1 MPAPDSRKV
10 MDVVS
15 SEKNLMKTRRWI
27 SHTRFF
33 TQCRFLEPMAWHHI
47 RTWMFSVSW
56 RRLGNTRQD
65 LIQPLWSSIVRSG
78 VLVLPDLSLDTNWA
92 DVSKDSTLRS
102 SDGLCLITEATN
114 GDTVRQPAV
123 ELFFRRTAIVSTD
136 WFPASYCGCKTSAVL
151 GQHSSCLADNVCI
164 SRVSDA
170 TSRHKKQRVF
180 HQLED
185 LELTRM
191 FQKCYK

>member
-27 SHTRFF
+27 SRTRFF

-78 VLVLPDLSLDTNWA
+78 VLVLPDL
-92 DVSKDSTLRS
+92 
-102 SDGLCLITEATN
+102 TEPWYKLSWCFERLN
-114 GDTVRQPAV
+114 
-123 ELFFRRTAIVSTD
+123 
-136 WFPASYCGCKTSAVL
+136 
-151 GQHSSCLADNVCI
+151 
-164 SRVSDA
+164 SRVEWWTVLDYGGREWGHCQA
-170 TSRHKKQRVF
+170 TCSIFVFLTECDSPKWLVPSFLLRLQDICRVGAAF
-180 HQLED
+180 ILSC
-185 LELTRM
+185 R
-191 FQKCYK
+191 